1 MKIQSLIQ
9 SNLLTDIQIPIIGK
23 FGRFLSQ
30 TQKRINLLYGGAGS
44 GKSYSLAQW
53 FIVKCITEQNKSFL
67 ITRKTLPSLKLTAY
81 KLFKELLSEYQ
92 IKYEENKTDLVIW
105 INSNEVYF
113 KSLDDPEKIKSADFN
128 YVWGEEA
135 TELTFDDYKQLN
147 LRARRKTDTLNQLFF
162 TFNPIDSFHWLKT
175 IVIDKLVGII
185 GILASNYKDNPYLS
199 QDYIDELIALKN
211 QDETYYQIYTK
222 GEWGIL
228 KNLIYSNWGVVD
240 YWPENGDSFYGL
252 DFGFNNPSALVE
264 AKLKDNEIFLRECL
278 YETHL
283 TNSELIERM
292 KQIIFNPSLPIYAD
306 CAEPQRIQ
314 EIYDTRR
321 FNIKE
326 SDKSVKDGIDHV
338 KRYKLHIHKDS
349 VNLIKEFQGYKWK
362 EDKNGNILDEP
373 VKFNDHALDAVRYGI
388 FTHLKDKLTSNPLCW

>member
-1 MKIQSLIQ
+1 MAKY
-9 SNLLTDIQIPIIGK
+9 
-23 FGRFLSQ
+23 R
-30 TQKRINLLYGGAGS
+30 
-44 GKSYSLAQW
+44 
-53 FIVKCITEQNKSFL
+53 
-67 ITRKTLPSLKLTAY
+67 
-81 KLFKELLSEYQ
+81 

-113 KSLDDPEKIKSADFN
+113 KSLDDPEKIKSAEFN
-128 YVWGEEA
+128 YIWGEEA
-135 TELTFDDYKQLN
+135 TEFTLDDYKQLN
-147 LRARRKTDTLNQLFF
+147 LRARRKTDTQNQLFY

-175 IVIDKLVGII
+175 SVIDKLTDNL
-185 GILASNYKDNPYLS
+185 GILTSNYRDNQFLS
-199 QDYIDELIALKN
+199 QDYINELEDLKN
-211 QDETYYQIYTK
+211 QDQTYYQVYTV

-228 KNLIYSNWGVVD
+228 KNLIYSNWNTID
-240 YWPENGDSFYGL
+240 SWPNNGESFYGL

-264 AKLKDNEIFLRECL
+264 VKLFDNEIYLRECL

-292 KQIIFNPSLPIYAD
+292 KQIIFNPSSPIYAD

-314 EIYDTRR
+314 EIYNANR

-326 SDKSVKDGIDHV
+326 SDKSVKDGIDWV

-349 VNLIKEFQGYKWK
+349 INLIKEIQGYKWK

-373 VKFNDHALDAVRYGI
+373 VKFNDHALDAARYAI
-388 FTHLKDKLTSNPLCW
+388 FTHLKNNILSNPLCW